1 MKKILLVLFYI
12 GYTTSLFAQNYIVE
26 FKGSVRTSGISV
38 SCEHEFFAELLFNDG
53 TKITPFHIGL
63 DNRRNTTFGINSTN
77 ILEKNKID
85 KLYGIRFSGS
95 RGRSG
100 FWGGC
105 KVYSDFNRYPR
116 IVGQCQ
122 KTIFNNLDIEGG
134 VLSYSNIEMF
144 ITPIINIST
153 PIDILQGND
162 DYAHISV
169 ANDSKGFS
177 SDVYQWEYQ
186 IIDYKNGENIN
197 SNNWLPMP
205 AKAIGKESFK
215 IKPNELLEDS
225 QILGKRIFFR
235 IKTCNGES
243 KNNIWIDVVKSAPK
257 ILSHQETAPLCFDGK
272 GAVSFTFDRTLLP
285 DETADFVL
293 NGEYIRDTNPS
304 LNQHLVEQLRNG
316 TTVTL
321 PDAEHGTH
329 TLSIVGTY
337 KGQPTYS
344 GAEQSRQFTITP
356 PTPVEFSVTS
366 SQNVFC
372 HGGNDGHIQLSANGG
387 LGDYQYSLDNGTSWI
402 NFNQANTTQISNLET
417 GNYTIKVRDK
427 NLCIAKE
434 NGNEKQVSV
443 NITQPDA
450 PISFNDIEVVEPKGY
465 GLSNGYIVLTVKGGT
480 PKTDGTYHYEWRK
493 DSPTGA
499 VLTNVET
506 SPNTSNGFSFK
517 LNNITAGKY
526 YITVKDAH
534 YANASS
540 NLESCGIL
548 TQEFV
553 VSQPDPLVSNIEV
566 SKKISCHIDNQYE
579 FKLDLNA
586 NGIPDESEDGAL
598 KSVTTGGVP
607 PYTYQW
613 QKETNGSF
621 QDISGA
627 TTSEL
632 EEQTIGK
639 YKLLIEDANGN
650 TTHAEYT
657 FIYPEQLK
665 IALQGR
671 DLLCHNGNDGMAEVV
686 ATGGT
691 GNYSYRWN
699 NLEKTPKIENIAA
712 GNYFVLVTDEHQ
724 CKVKEN
730 IDIHQPDE
738 IIINDIL
745 VQDPLS
751 PNANNGQIH
760 IGLNGGHA
768 PYTVSWSNG
777 MTGEHISG
785 LTEGTYIAQIQDANA
800 CLITKTYTLNDP
812 ERLPLDLGEDIVT
825 LCLGDTKTYN
835 VKINDPLATYTWT
848 DANGNI
854 ISNQPEITLSQAGVY
869 TITIVNSNGNTASDS
884 VEIKLSS
891 EVLHPEFM
899 ITTHAYV
906 EAPVK
911 LVNTSAIPPQ
921 SVEWIIPQNQGIQV
935 VSQSDEYLEVI
946 FPSVGGYTFGLKGKQ
961 GACEKTFYKNIIV
974 EENIRGVNL
983 APTSISNIKEFS
995 IAPNPNQGQFKVF
1008 IKLNQP
1014 ASVKLRLMDII
1025 SHEVMTPI
1033 IKAKGTE
1040 FEIPIDIN
1048 VAAANYFIILETG
1061 NEAQAQKV
1069 SIIR

>member
-1 MKKILLVLFYI
+1 MKNILLVLFILTSFSSYYSQSIEGKAFYRFQTNGYI
-12 GYTTSLFAQNYIVE
+12 DGNSGSKCGEHVTRGLQWIALQFENNTFATVVQGSTGYP
-26 FKGSVRTSGISV
+26 GSG
-38 SCEHEFFAELLFNDG
+38 N
-53 TKITPFHIGL
+53 GL
-63 DNRRNTTFGINSTN
+63 RQSI
-77 ILEKNKID
+77 
-85 KLYGIRFSGS
+85 FSGHYDFTKHNKVNYV
-95 RGRSG
+95 RYKTTRRTRSVG
-100 FWGGC
+100 IC
-105 KVYSDFNRYPR
+105 KESSHRESIHGVNYCQNNHYNFDAAGLNQSGYANWSIKAKIELNTPTIDNNTISDDNYL
-116 IVGQCQ
+116 
-122 KTIFNNLDIEGG
+122 TITLPD
-134 VLSYSNIEMF
+134 NIESQYYNWEYSVGDINNF
-144 ITPIINIST
+144 QRFDDQYNNTPILKLKGKDFLSEDDFGKNIFIRVATGCDGST
-153 PIDILQGND
+153 SNV
-162 DYAHISV
+162 IS
-169 ANDSKGFS
+169 FI
-177 SDVYQWEYQ
+177 Y
-186 IIDYKNGENIN
+186 
-197 SNNWLPMP
+197 L
-205 AKAIGKESFK
+205 
-215 IKPNELLEDS
+215 
-225 QILGKRIFFR
+225 
-235 IKTCNGES
+235 KT
-243 KNNIWIDVVKSAPK
+243 APK

-285 DETADFVL
+285 DETAEFVL
-293 NGEYIRDTNPS
+293 NGKYIRDTNPS

-337 KGQPTYS
+337 KGHPTYS

-387 LGDYQYSLDNGTSWI
+387 LGDYQYSLDNGASWI
-402 NFNQANTTQISNLET
+402 NFNQANTTLISNLEK

-434 NGNEKQVSV
+434 NDNEKQVSV

-499 VLTNVET
+499 ILTNVET
-506 SPNTSNGFSFK
+506 SPNISNGFSFK

-526 YITVKDAH
+526 YLTVKDAH
-534 YANASS
+534 YANASA
-540 NLESCGIL
+540 NLEACGIL

-598 KSVTTGGVP
+598 KSITTGGVP

-613 QKETNGSF
+613 QKEINGSF

-650 TTHAEYT
+650 TTHTEYT

-671 DLLCHNGNDGMAEVV
+671 DLLCYNGNDGMAEVI

-712 GNYFVLVTDEHQ
+712 GNYFVLVTDEHL

-760 IGLNGGHA
+760 IGLNGGNA

-785 LTEGTYIAQIQDANA
+785 LAEGTYIAQIQDANA

-891 EVLHPEFM
+891 EVLQPEFM

-1025 SHEVMTPI
+1025 THEVMTPI

>member
-1 MKKILLVLFYI
+1 MKKILLAILLSITYIINGQISLTGTANYKFSISGYQQKEDGACGDAGLRAINIFYNNGEHDIIWTGQLFGQNFNFEKLYNKNKKIIGTQLFSIAEWKVWTGKCKGGPNYNISSILPISNTCFIQSHYEPIPSSFNVLTKSTPEYKINFDPNFQYI
-12 GYTTSLFAQNYIVE
+12 LGNNKNLTISLPDNLETSDYIWKYSINGVTSSFADEYNHKSI
-26 FKGSVRTSGISV
+26 
-38 SCEHEFFAELLFNDG
+38 
-53 TKITPFHIGL
+53 L
-63 DNRRNTTFGINSTN
+63 DIPADNF
-77 ILEKNKID
+77 ILEPD
-85 KLYGIRFSGS
+85 YGKVVSVWIESS
-95 RGRSG
+95 CNM
-100 FWGGC
+100 GGQ
-105 KVYSDFNRYPR
+105 
-116 IVGQCQ
+116 IQ
-122 KTIFNNLDIEGG
+122 KSNIFNFI
-134 VLSYSNIEMF
+134 VL
-144 ITPIINIST
+144 
-153 PIDILQGND
+153 
-162 DYAHISV
+162 
-169 ANDSKGFS
+169 
-177 SDVYQWEYQ
+177 
-186 IIDYKNGENIN
+186 
-197 SNNWLPMP
+197 
-205 AKAIGKESFK
+205 
-215 IKPNELLEDS
+215 
-225 QILGKRIFFR
+225 
-235 IKTCNGES
+235 
-243 KNNIWIDVVKSAPK
+243 KSAPA
-257 ILSHQETAPLCFDGK
+257 ITNHNITNPTCFDGK
-272 GAVSFTFDRTLLP
+272 GAVSFTFDRTLLS
-285 DETADFVL
+285 DETAEFVL

-337 KGQPTYS
+337 KGHPTYS

-387 LGDYQYSLDNGTSWI
+387 LGDYQYSLDNGASWI
-402 NFNQANTTQISNLET
+402 NFNQANTTLISNLEK

-499 VLTNVET
+499 VLTDIET

-526 YITVKDAH
+526 YLTVKDAH
-534 YANASS
+534 YANASA
-540 NLESCGIL
+540 NLEACGIL

-632 EEQTIGK
+632 VEQTIGK

-650 TTHAEYT
+650 TTHTEYT

-671 DLLCHNGNDGMAEVV
+671 DLLCYNGNDGMAEVV

-691 GNYSYRWN
+691 GSYSYRWN
-699 NLEKTPKIENIAA
+699 NLEKTPKIENISA

-760 IGLNGGHA
+760 IGLNGGHT

-785 LTEGTYIAQIQDANA
+785 LAEGTYIAQIQDANA
-800 CLITKTYTLNDP
+800 CLITKPYTLTDP

-891 EVLHPEFM
+891 DVLQPEFM

-983 APTSISNIKEFS
+983 APTSISNIKEFT
-995 IAPNPNQGQFKVF
+995 IAPNPNQGMFKVF

-1033 IKAKGTE
+1033 IRAKGTE

-1061 NEAQAQKV
+1061 NEAQVKKV
-1069 SIIR
+1069 SIIQ